1 MKKENKRRNRKL
13 WIGAVALMLVTSI
26 FTTFVLSTIGVI
38 GILPYKEYRQYKKLV
53 SLSEKINEDFY
64 KKPDKDMLE
73 TGIYKGLFAG
83 LGDVYSAYYTK
94 DEMKQLLE
102 ASSGKYVGVGMTVGA
117 DKETGRIRVEST
129 FDKSPAKEA
138 GIQKGDFIVKVDGKS
153 YTYQEMDIAV
163 KNMRGKAGT
172 SVKISL
178 IRANRP
184 IEKIV
189 VRRQITIQTIDSR
202 VLENNLGYISIKSF
216 DEDTADDFRSA
227 LKNLEAKNIKGLI
240 VDVRNDGGG
249 LLNIVENIADRLLGK
264 AVIVYTQD
272 NKGNKEYLRSS
283 DKEKVSIPIVV
294 LTNGN
299 SASASEILT
308 GAILDNKAGISVG
321 TTTYGKGLVQQVVPL
336 RDGTGYK
343 LTTAQY
349 FTPNGS
355 YINEKGIKPTIEV
368 KEEKDQLPRAIS
380 YLKEKIK

>member
-64 KKPDKDMLE
+64 KKPDRDMLE

-138 GIQKGDFIVKVDGKS
+138 GIQKGDFIVRVDGKS

-178 IRANRP
+178 IRGNRQ

-216 DEDTADDFRSA
+216 DEDTADDFSSA

-240 VDVRNDGGG
+240 VDVRDDGGG
-249 LLNIVENIADRLLGK
+249 LLDVVENIADRLLGK

-283 DKEKVSIPIVV
+283 DKEKISIPIVV

>member
-138 GIQKGDFIVKVDGKS
+138 GIQKGDFIVRVDGKS

-178 IRANRP
+178 IRGNRQ

-189 VRRQITIQTIDSR
+189 VRRQITIQTIESR

-240 VDVRNDGGG
+240 VDVRDDGGG
-249 LLNIVENIADRLLGK
+249 LLDVVENIADRLLGK

-283 DKEKVSIPIVV
+283 DKEKISIPVVV

>member
-138 GIQKGDFIVKVDGKS
+138 GIQKGDFIVRVDGKS

-178 IRANRP
+178 IRGNRQ

-189 VRRQITIQTIDSR
+189 VRRQIAIQTIDSR

-240 VDVRNDGGG
+240 VDVRDDGGG
-249 LLNIVENIADRLLGK
+249 LLDVVENIADRLLGK

-283 DKEKVSIPIVV
+283 DKEKISIPIVV

>member
-26 FTTFVLSTIGVI
+26 FTRFVLSTIGVI

-73 TGIYKGLFAG
+73 PGIYKGLFAG

-138 GIQKGDFIVKVDGKS
+138 GIQKGDFIVRVDGKS

-178 IRANRP
+178 IRGNRQ

-240 VDVRNDGGG
+240 VDVRDDGGG
-249 LLNIVENIADRLLGK
+249 LLDVVENIADRLLGK

-283 DKEKVSIPIVV
+283 DKEKISIPIVV

-355 YINEKGIKPTIEV
+355 YINEKGIKPTIEA

>member
-138 GIQKGDFIVKVDGKS
+138 GIQKGDFIVRVDGKS

-178 IRANRP
+178 IRDNRQ

-240 VDVRNDGGG
+240 VDVRDDGGG
-249 LLNIVENIADRLLGK
+249 LLNVVENIADRLLGK

-283 DKEKVSIPIVV
+283 DKEKISIPIVV

-321 TTTYGKGLVQQVVPL
+321 TTTYGKGLVQQVVSL

>member
-13 WIGAVALMLVTSI
+13 WIGAVALMLVTFI

-64 KKPDKDMLE
+64 KKPDRDMLE

-138 GIQKGDFIVKVDGKS
+138 GIQKGDFIVRVDGKS

-178 IRANRP
+178 IRGNRQ

-240 VDVRNDGGG
+240 VDVRDDGGG
-249 LLNIVENIADRLLGK
+249 LLDVVENIADRLLGK

-283 DKEKVSIPIVV
+283 DKEKISIPIVV

>member
-184 IEKIV
+184 IEKTV

>member
-138 GIQKGDFIVKVDGKS
+138 GIQKGDFIVRVDGKS

-178 IRANRP
+178 IRGNRQ

-189 VRRQITIQTIDSR
+189 VRRQITIQTIGSR

-240 VDVRNDGGG
+240 VDVRDDGGG
-249 LLNIVENIADRLLGK
+249 LLDVVENIADRLLGK

-283 DKEKVSIPIVV
+283 DKEKISIPIVV

>member
-64 KKPDKDMLE
+64 KKPDRDMLE

-138 GIQKGDFIVKVDGKS
+138 GIQKGDFIVRVDGKS

-178 IRANRP
+178 IRGNRQ

-189 VRRQITIQTIDSR
+189 VRRQITIQTIESR

>member
-184 IEKIV
+184 IEKTV

-283 DKEKVSIPIVV
+283 DKEKISIPIVV

>member
-138 GIQKGDFIVKVDGKS
+138 GIQKGDFIVRVDGKS

-184 IEKIV
+184 IEKTV
-189 VRRQITIQTIDSR
+189 VRRQITIQTIESR

-283 DKEKVSIPIVV
+283 DKEKISIPIVV

>member
-26 FTTFVLSTIGVI
+26 FTTFVLYTIGVI

-138 GIQKGDFIVKVDGKS
+138 GIQKGDFIVRVDGKS

-178 IRANRP
+178 IRGNRQ

-189 VRRQITIQTIDSR
+189 VRRQITIQTIESR

-240 VDVRNDGGG
+240 VDVRDDGGG
-249 LLNIVENIADRLLGK
+249 LLDVVENIADRLLGK

-283 DKEKVSIPIVV
+283 DKEKISIPIVV

>member
-26 FTTFVLSTIGVI
+26 FTTFVLSTKGVI

-64 KKPDKDMLE
+64 KKPDRDMLE

-138 GIQKGDFIVKVDGKS
+138 GIQKGDFIVRVDGKS

-178 IRANRP
+178 IRGNRQ

-240 VDVRNDGGG
+240 VDVRDDGGG
-249 LLNIVENIADRLLGK
+249 LLDVVENIADRLLGK

-283 DKEKVSIPIVV
+283 DKEKISIPIVV

>member
-138 GIQKGDFIVKVDGKS
+138 GIQKGDFIVRVDGKS

-178 IRANRP
+178 IRGNRQ

-240 VDVRNDGGG
+240 VDVRDDGGG
-249 LLNIVENIADRLLGK
+249 LLDVVENIADRLLGK

-283 DKEKVSIPIVV
+283 DKEKISIPIVV

-299 SASASEILT
+299 SASASEILREEI
-308 GAILDNKAGISVG
+308 GRAVLYL
-321 TTTYGKGLVQQVVPL
+321 TTRQVSQLVQLHMVRVLSSRLFP
-336 RDGTGYK
+336 
-343 LTTAQY
+343 
-349 FTPNGS
+349 
-355 YINEKGIKPTIEV
+355 
-368 KEEKDQLPRAIS
+368 
-380 YLKEKIK
+380 

>member
-138 GIQKGDFIVKVDGKS
+138 GIQKGDFIVRVDGKS

-172 SVKISL
+172 SVKISF
-178 IRANRP
+178 IRGNRQ

-240 VDVRNDGGG
+240 VDVRDDGGG
-249 LLNIVENIADRLLGK
+249 LLDVVENIADRLLGK

-283 DKEKVSIPIVV
+283 DKEKISIPIVV

>member
-64 KKPDKDMLE
+64 KKPDRDMLE

-138 GIQKGDFIVKVDGKS
+138 GIQKGDFIVRVDGKS

-178 IRANRP
+178 IRGNRQ

-189 VRRQITIQTIDSR
+189 VRRQITIQTIESR

-240 VDVRNDGGG
+240 VDVRDDGGG
-249 LLNIVENIADRLLGK
+249 LLDVVENIVDRLLGK

-283 DKEKVSIPIVV
+283 DKEKISIPIVV

>member
-102 ASSGKYVGVGMTVGA
+102 ASSGKYVGVGMTVGV

-178 IRANRP
+178 IRGNRQ
-184 IEKIV
+184 IEKTV
-189 VRRQITIQTIDSR
+189 VRRQITIQTIESR

>member
-184 IEKIV
+184 IEKTV

-240 VDVRNDGGG
+240 VDVRDDGGG
-249 LLNIVENIADRLLGK
+249 LLDVVENIADRLLGK

-283 DKEKVSIPIVV
+283 DKEKISIPIVV

-321 TTTYGKGLVQQVVPL
+321 TATYGKGLVQQVVPL

>member
-64 KKPDKDMLE
+64 KKPDRDMLE

-138 GIQKGDFIVKVDGKS
+138 GIQKGDFIVRVDGKS

-178 IRANRP
+178 IRGNRQ

>member
-138 GIQKGDFIVKVDGKS
+138 GIQKGDFIVRVDGKS

-178 IRANRP
+178 IRANRQ

-240 VDVRNDGGG
+240 VDVRDDGGG
-249 LLNIVENIADRLLGK
+249 LLDVVENIADRLLGK

-283 DKEKVSIPIVV
+283 DKEKISIPIVV

>member
-38 GILPYKEYRQYKKLV
+38 GILPYREYRQYKKLV

-102 ASSGKYVGVGMTVGA
+102 ASSGKYVGVGMTVGP

-138 GIQKGDFIVKVDGKS
+138 GIQKGDFIVRVDGKS

-178 IRANRP
+178 IRGNRQ
-184 IEKIV
+184 IEKTV
-189 VRRQITIQTIDSR
+189 VRRQITIQTIESR

-249 LLNIVENIADRLLGK
+249 LLDVVENIADRLLGK

>member
-138 GIQKGDFIVKVDGKS
+138 GIQKGDFIVRVDGKS

-178 IRANRP
+178 IRGNRQ

>member
-64 KKPDKDMLE
+64 KKPDRDMLE

-138 GIQKGDFIVKVDGKS
+138 GIQKGDFIVRVDGKS

-178 IRANRP
+178 IRGNRQ

-240 VDVRNDGGG
+240 VDVRDDGGG
-249 LLNIVENIADRLLGK
+249 LLDVVEHIADRLLGK

-283 DKEKVSIPIVV
+283 DKEKISIPIVV

>member
-64 KKPDKDMLE
+64 KKPDRDMLE

-138 GIQKGDFIVKVDGKS
+138 GIQKGDFIVRVDGKS

-178 IRANRP
+178 IRDNRQ

-240 VDVRNDGGG
+240 VDVRDDGGG
-249 LLNIVENIADRLLGK
+249 LLDVVENIADRLLGK

-283 DKEKVSIPIVV
+283 DKEKISIPIVV

>member
-117 DKETGRIRVEST
+117 DKETGRIRVESI

-138 GIQKGDFIVKVDGKS
+138 GIQKGDFIVRVDGKS

-178 IRANRP
+178 IRGNRQ

-189 VRRQITIQTIDSR
+189 VRRQITIQTIESR

-240 VDVRNDGGG
+240 VDVRDDGGG
-249 LLNIVENIADRLLGK
+249 LLDVVENIADRLLGK

-283 DKEKVSIPIVV
+283 DKEKISIPIVV

>member
-13 WIGAVALMLVTSI
+13 WIGDVALMLVTSI

-64 KKPDKDMLE
+64 KKPDRDMLE

-138 GIQKGDFIVKVDGKS
+138 GIQKGDFIVRVDGKS

-178 IRANRP
+178 IRGNRQ

-240 VDVRNDGGG
+240 VDVRDDGGG
-249 LLNIVENIADRLLGK
+249 LLDVVENIADRLLGK

-283 DKEKVSIPIVV
+283 DKEKISIPIVV

>member
-184 IEKIV
+184 IEKTV
-189 VRRQITIQTIDSR
+189 VRRQITIQTIESR

-249 LLNIVENIADRLLGK
+249 LLDVVENIADRLLGK

-283 DKEKVSIPIVV
+283 DKEKISIPIVV

>member
-26 FTTFVLSTIGVI
+26 FTTFVLYTIGVI

-138 GIQKGDFIVKVDGKS
+138 GIQKGDFIVRVDGKS

-178 IRANRP
+178 IRANRQ

-189 VRRQITIQTIDSR
+189 VRRQITIQTIESR

-240 VDVRNDGGG
+240 VDVRDDGGG
-249 LLNIVENIADRLLGK
+249 LLDVVENIADRLLGK

-283 DKEKVSIPIVV
+283 DKEKISIPIVV

>member
-184 IEKIV
+184 IEKTV

-240 VDVRNDGGG
+240 VDVRDDGGG
-249 LLNIVENIADRLLGK
+249 LLDVVENIADRLLGK

-283 DKEKVSIPIVV
+283 DKEKISIPIVV

>member
-13 WIGAVALMLVTSI
+13 WIGAVALMFVTSI

-138 GIQKGDFIVKVDGKS
+138 GIQKGDFIVRVDGKS

-184 IEKIV
+184 IEKTV

-240 VDVRNDGGG
+240 VDVRDDGGG
-249 LLNIVENIADRLLGK
+249 LLDVVENIADRLLGK

-283 DKEKVSIPIVV
+283 DKEKISIPIVV